1 MSNIEKLR
9 DLIVYQSENNNVMIE
24 VLYDEENFWLTQ
36 KTMAEL
42 FNVKV
47 NTINYHLKEIF
58 NSGELNEKATIR
70 KIRQVQ
76 KEGNR
81 QVERELDFY
90 SFRWNE
96 IKHFQFPDEYEELEN
111 PWKIS

>member
-9 DLIVYQSENNNVMIE
+9 DLIMYQSENNNVMIE
-24 VLYDEENFWLTQ
+24 VLYDEEHFWLTQ

-58 NSGELNEKATIR
+58 FFN
-70 KIRQVQ
+70 
-76 KEGNR
+76 
-81 QVERELDFY
+81 
-90 SFRWNE
+90 
-96 IKHFQFPDEYEELEN
+96 
-111 PWKIS
+111 